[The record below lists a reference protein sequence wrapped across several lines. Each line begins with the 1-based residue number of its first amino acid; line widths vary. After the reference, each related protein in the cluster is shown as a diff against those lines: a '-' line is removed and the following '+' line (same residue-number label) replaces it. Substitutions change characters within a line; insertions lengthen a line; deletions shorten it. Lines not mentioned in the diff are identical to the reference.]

1 MMLPWRP
8 RSATRRIIV
17 HSSHLPLGVRS
28 HTDAMRAKGR
38 EMGLLEI
45 GYHAVIEPDGKL
57 SECRPLHTIGSHTP
71 GNNHDSIAVCLA
83 GDAES
88 GHTPDQLVTLQHFLL
103 GLLRAFGRLPI
114 VGHTELQRYRNRE
127 LRCPH
132 MDMEA
137 FRADFAQTTRHL
149 EIPDMDAQTV
159 TAQPVDGLTT
169 QQRLV
174 LDYLGAGRTL
184 TTKIAVMSLGIMS
197 ISSRVAELRK
207 LGHKILD
214 EEAKD
219 HFGKRYLKYRL
230 QGAEAA

>member
-1 MMLPWRP
+1 
-8 RSATRRIIV
+8 
-17 HSSHLPLGVRS
+17 
-28 HTDAMRAKGR
+28 
-38 EMGLLEI
+38 MGLLEI

-57 SECRPLHTIGSHTP
+57 VECRPLHTIGSHTP

-88 GHTPDQLVTLQHFLL
+88 GHTESQLGTLSQLL
-103 GLLRAFGRLPI
+103 VGLMQTFGRLPV

-137 FRADFAQTTRHL
+137 FRAALTFATRDL
-149 EIPDMDAQTV
+149 EFPDMDAQTT

-197 ISSRVAELRK
+197 ISSRIAELRK
-207 LGHKILD
+207 LGHAIVD

-230 QGAEAA
+230 QTAAA